1 MKDLIHF
8 SNFFASSDDTVQIP
22 EFTRVDAAI
31 YFKLNET
38 WRAQLN
44 VENVFDRK
52 YYSTA
57 DGNNNITP
65 ASPRVFRLSATAN
78 F

>member
-1 MKDLIHF
+1 LL
-8 SNFFASSDDTVQIP
+8 SWQV
-22 EFTRVDAAI
+22 
-31 YFKLNET
+31 
-38 WRAQLN
+38 N
-44 VENVFDRK
+44 VENVFNTA

-65 ASPRVFRLSATAN
+65 ASPRAIRGVLRAN

>member
-1 MKDLIHF
+1 M
-8 SNFFASSDDTVQIP
+8 
-22 EFTRVDAAI
+22 
-31 YFKLNET
+31 

-44 VENVFDRK
+44 IENVFDRR
-52 YYSTA
+52 YIATA

-65 ASPRVFRLSATAN
+65 GSPRVFRLSATAN